1 MSCYRE
7 SICSNEK
14 VSARMPN
21 IEQRYMAYLLRLW
34 QVNTTETTVWRA
46 SLEDPHTGEQKGFAD
61 LESLFTFLKKQ
72 TDGAVVRAES
82 VDECFSKLDQN
93 GGKS

>member
-1 MSCYRE
+1 
-7 SICSNEK
+7 
-14 VSARMPN
+14 MPN

-34 QVNTTETTVWRA
+34 QVNTTETAVWRA

-61 LESLFTFLKKQ
+61 LESLFTFLKIQ
-72 TDGAVVRAES
+72 TAGVVERAGPVGES
-82 VDECFSKLDQN
+82 FSKFNPN